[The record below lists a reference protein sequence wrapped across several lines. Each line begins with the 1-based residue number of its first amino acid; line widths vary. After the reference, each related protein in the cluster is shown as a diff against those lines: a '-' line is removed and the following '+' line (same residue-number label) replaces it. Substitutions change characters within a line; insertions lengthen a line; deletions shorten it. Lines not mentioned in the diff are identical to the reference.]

1 MVGLIVIFVVMNL
14 LVFCCLMLNSEDEK
28 RDEMEVV
35 EVVWNVVCLNG
46 DVIIGN
52 GGVVLNVNEI
62 LEY

>member
-1 MVGLIVIFVVMNL
+1 
-14 LVFCCLMLNSEDEK
+14 MLNSEDEK